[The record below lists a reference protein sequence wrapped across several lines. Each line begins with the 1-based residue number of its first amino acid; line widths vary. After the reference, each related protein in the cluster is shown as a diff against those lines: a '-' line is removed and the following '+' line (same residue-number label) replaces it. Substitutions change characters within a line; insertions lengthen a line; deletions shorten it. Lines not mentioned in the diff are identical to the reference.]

1 MYSPQWKVIFVYNV
15 QACAVMKCY
24 RPNILIIKQKKE
36 SGNDRSYLDIICSEA
51 DLLA

>member
-1 MYSPQWKVIFVYNV
+1 MEGYICIIYNV

-36 SGNDRSYLDIICSEA
+36 RMKVEMTGLI
-51 DLLA
+51 